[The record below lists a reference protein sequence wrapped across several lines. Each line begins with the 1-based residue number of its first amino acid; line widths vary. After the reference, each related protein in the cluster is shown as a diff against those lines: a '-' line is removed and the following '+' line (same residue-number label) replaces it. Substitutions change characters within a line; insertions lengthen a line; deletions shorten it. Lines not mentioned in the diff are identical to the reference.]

1 MGAWCRTRVVGAL
14 TCDYTYEKYV
24 IFRKISQNQQLFRQ
38 YARLEQVEITS
49 RASSDLKIQHGI
61 LMWPNRGKITIDCAK
76 INCT

>member
-1 MGAWCRTRVVGAL
+1 MGAWCRTRVVVAL

-49 RASSDLKIQHGI
+49 RASSDLKI
-61 LMWPNRGKITIDCAK
+61 
-76 INCT
+76 

>member
-14 TCDYTYEKYV
+14 TCDYIYEKYV

-49 RASSDLKIQHGI
+49 RASSDLKI
-61 LMWPNRGKITIDCAK
+61 
-76 INCT
+76 